1 MRKRNRSIV
10 AYSKFSSY
18 IYIQLKTTTVMKSI
32 LNVLEGLG
40 MGIIV
45 ATIFGVVGMAI
56 MYPLAY
62 FMGGL

>member
-1 MRKRNRSIV
+1 
-10 AYSKFSSY
+10 
-18 IYIQLKTTTVMKSI
+18 MKDI
-32 LNVLEGLG
+32 LIALEGLG

-62 FMGGL
+62 FMGSL